1 MDAIILA
8 GALNSGPLRKVS
20 PAEYEAEIEIAGR
33 PMLEY
38 VVAAVS
44 QVPRI
49 QRIIVVA
56 PDGALSPESKAKI
69 SALVPPGKKMIDSLN
84 NGIKAFNTTEPVL
97 IITSDIP
104 LITPEA
110 LNDFL
115 DQCARRQEDVF
126 YPVVSK
132 EVNEQKY
139 PGVQRTYVKLRE
151 GTFTGGNLV
160 LISPRVIQN
169 HMEMLNKAVLLRKKP
184 LQLCAMLGL
193 IYLFYLLIGRLTIR
207 DIEKRINKSFNF
219 TAVGIISTYPEV
231 GIDVDKPSD
240 LELANQVLSNR

>member
-1 MDAIILA
+1 MDAIVLA
-8 GALNSGPLRKVS
+8 GGLNSGALRKVS
-20 PAEYEAEIEIAGR
+20 PAQYEAEIEVAGR

-38 VVAAVS
+38 VISALSAVS
-44 QVPRI
+44 RV

-56 PDGALSPESKAKI
+56 PDIKLSPEIKSKV
-69 SALVPPGKKMIDSLN
+69 SALAPPGKNMIESLN
-84 NGIKAFNTTEPVL
+84 NGIKALNTTEPVL
-97 IITSDIP
+97 VISSDIP

-115 DQCARRQEDVF
+115 DQCTRRQGDVY
-126 YPVVSK
+126 YPVVRK
-132 EVNEQKY
+132 ETNEEKY

-160 LISPRVIQN
+160 LLSPRIIQN
-169 HMEMLNKAVLLRKKP
+169 NMEMLTKAVMLRKKP

-193 IYLFYLLIGRLTIR
+193 HYLFYLLIGRLTIR
-207 DIEKRINKSFNF
+207 DIEKRISKSFLF
-219 TAVGIISTYPEV
+219 TGVGIISTYPEV

-240 LELANQVLSNR
+240 LQLAARVLSGR